1 MTETDT
7 ENFCGMGTSDTRGQG
22 NESEVGF
29 RGDIP
34 LSPQEGLQSVPRM
47 TISEAAELAAGGLRA
62 PGWARVILETPFR
75 MKDPSSS
82 RAEEPKYLNEAT
94 GWAMDSAARGPMTQ
108 ISSYTGSAILMMST
122 ASAGCQNASQCSLGG
137 FKPSSLL
144 TMGSAVIGVVAAA
157 LMPVLGAVID
167 HTRHRKLLAVASG
180 ILVVLLTGMQLAMNA
195 STLNWLYV
203 FICDALQTF
212 FLFVHS
218 ASVFAYLPEL
228 TLVQSALPAYTAH
241 FYIRQYVAQLS
252 LACFIIVAGTVWRN
266 NQTRSPL
273 ETSVATAR
281 LAIGI
286 AFVYGVVFFG
296 YAWTFLFRK
305 RPALSIV
312 PEGSYLLTT
321 GFTQVFRT
329 SKKIWKDY
337 RALRWFMFSLLWS
350 PEAGAGVVQS
360 IAITFLVVTIKFTNV
375 DIAILS
381 VIFMTR

>member
-1 MTETDT
+1 
-7 ENFCGMGTSDTRGQG
+7 
-22 NESEVGF
+22 
-29 RGDIP
+29 
-34 LSPQEGLQSVPRM
+34 
-47 TISEAAELAAGGLRA
+47 
-62 PGWARVILETPFR
+62 
-75 MKDPSSS
+75 
-82 RAEEPKYLNEAT
+82 
-94 GWAMDSAARGPMTQ
+94 
-108 ISSYTGSAILMMST
+108 
-122 ASAGCQNASQCSLGG
+122 
-137 FKPSSLL
+137 
-144 TMGSAVIGVVAAA
+144 
-157 LMPVLGAVID
+157 
-167 HTRHRKLLAVASG
+167 
-180 ILVVLLTGMQLAMNA
+180 
-195 STLNWLYV
+195 
-203 FICDALQTF
+203 
-212 FLFVHS
+212 
-218 ASVFAYLPEL
+218 
-228 TLVQSALPAYTAH
+228 
-241 FYIRQYVAQLS
+241 
-252 LACFIIVAGTVWRN
+252 
-266 NQTRSPL
+266 L